1 MRRSLGVLVL
11 VVSCA
16 VFAIALTLGLLI
28 ALPEREIVPAVA
40 AIVFGAIAVAGLVW
54 AARLLQWPRRT
65 FTGVAVA
72 LIVAL
77 SGVATYEGMRLPSG
91 SKQKRTMANIRAVA
105 MAAEAYA
112 TDHNRYPTSRSVREL
127 SRILD
132 PTYSKELPRR
142 DAWRHDLRYELIE
155 VGDGS
160 QFYFVASPGKD
171 GLWQRTQL
179 TEYAP
184 GGTTSFDAD
193 IIFSNGVFVQY
204 PEGAQMP

>member
-1 MRRSLGVLVL
+1 
-11 VVSCA
+11 
-16 VFAIALTLGLLI
+16 
-28 ALPEREIVPAVA
+28 
-40 AIVFGAIAVAGLVW
+40 
-54 AARLLQWPRRT
+54 
-65 FTGVAVA
+65 
-72 LIVAL
+72 
-77 SGVATYEGMRLPSG
+77 
-91 SKQKRTMANIRAVA
+91 MASIRAVA
-105 MAAEAYA
+105 MAAEGYA

-127 SRILD
+127 SRILE

-171 GLWQRTQL
+171 DLWQRKQL

-204 PEGAQMP
+204 PEGAQTP